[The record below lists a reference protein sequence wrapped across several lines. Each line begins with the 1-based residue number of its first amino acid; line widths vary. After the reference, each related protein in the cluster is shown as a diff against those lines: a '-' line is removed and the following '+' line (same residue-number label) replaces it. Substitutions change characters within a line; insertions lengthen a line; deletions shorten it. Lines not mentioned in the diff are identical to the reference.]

1 VAALKHRDISSQKPF
16 ADATK
21 ETQKIAPA
29 SPNAFA
35 RVVVDFTNAIT
46 VIIARP
52 LALSSSMADGL
63 MMTASGGE
71 VLIGCPLVVV
81 DSCDGTSMRYK
92 QRLKCGAIGGFAEA
106 QADLSALTS
115 HNPDNRRTV
124 ALPGSV
130 TTRLVRPPAW
140 WVTLLGML
148 AAFLASILIQFIRF
162 ENDGRTSV
170 P

>member
-1 VAALKHRDISSQKPF
+1 VAALKHRVISSQKPF

-21 ETQKIAPA
+21 QTQKIAAA

-63 MMTASGGE
+63 MMTASGGQ
-71 VLIGCPLVVV
+71 VLIGCPLVGV
-81 DSCDGTSMRYK
+81 DDCDATSMRHK
-92 QRLKCGAIGGFAEA
+92 QRLKCGASGVFA
-106 QADLSALTS
+106 QAQAALSALRS
-115 HNPDNRRTV
+115 HNPDNRSTL
-124 ALPGSV
+124 ALAARLS
-130 TTRLVRPPAW
+130 TRLVRRPAW
-140 WVTLLGML
+140 RVKPVAVF
-148 AAFLASILIQFIRF
+148 AAFLASILIEFIRF

-170 P
+170 R